1 MQRRGRQE
9 GHRLGRGADSAR
21 ANGGG
26 AVSARSA
33 PGPACHLIC
42 LITTKIMNIAIM
54 KSTLV
59 AIFAGND
66 ENFIIK
72 KSLLA
77 FVKYDKVNLLQD
89 L

>member
-1 MQRRGRQE
+1 
-9 GHRLGRGADSAR
+9 
-21 ANGGG
+21 
-26 AVSARSA
+26 
-33 PGPACHLIC
+33 
-42 LITTKIMNIAIM
+42 M

-77 FVKYDKVNLLQD
+77 FVKYDKVHLLQD
-89 L
+89 LWNN